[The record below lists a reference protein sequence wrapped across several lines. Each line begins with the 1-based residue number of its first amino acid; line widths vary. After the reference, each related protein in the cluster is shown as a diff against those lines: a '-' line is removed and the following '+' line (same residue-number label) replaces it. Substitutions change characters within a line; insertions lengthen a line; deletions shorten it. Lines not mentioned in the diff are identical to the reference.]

1 MNPQGAQNYLR
12 TQVLTATPEQLQMM
26 LYDGAIRFAEQARPA
41 LAAKNWEASYLAIS
55 RAQKII
61 TELTSSLRHDIAPEL
76 CGRLASIY
84 NFIYRKLVEA
94 NVEHKAE
101 SLDEAIKILRFQ
113 RETWEMLLKQLGR
126 QKAAEAARK
135 LDVPAPDSRM
145 EASISMQG

>member
-26 LYDGAIRFAEQARPA
+26 LYDGAIRFSEQARPA
-41 LAAKNWEASYLAIS
+41 LAARSWEASYNAIS
-55 RAQKII
+55 RAQRII

-76 CGRLASIY
+76 CGRLAAIY

-94 NVEHKAE
+94 NVEHKVE
-101 SLDEAIKILRFQ
+101 SLDEAIKILKFQ

-145 EASISMQG
+145 EASISMHG